1 MYRSRIFNSGFLV
14 NMRLEDWIFL
24 GLKNSKPEEFSKLRP
39 KRNLFFLDSTSQIR
53 HIKSKR
59 KLFLIAQIEI
69 LSHLTNVSKFKN
81 ATKIFIISL
90 VPSKK
95 SSKISQSSLVVLKIF
110 WIKIARH
117 YEKWLQ
123 DILDKC
129 PSKYTQ

>member
-90 VPSKK
+90 FPSKK
-95 SSKISQSSLVVLKIF
+95 MSKISQSKLIVFVNYLNGQF
-110 WIKIARH
+110 L
-117 YEKWLQ
+117 EKNGQFLEKNNQ
-123 DILDKC
+123 F
-129 PSKYTQ
+129 